1 MSGSDMVNFT
11 YIPEEKSEKIRSNLF
26 NLVERQKNFFRLNSI
41 ASNEC
46 GKRCLDN
53 FKTNKLSSQEN
64 ICLTSC
70 VEKFYNLLEIGENVY
85 DVLNKNQVDSTP
97 LLKGNFKSVLDK
109 I

>member
-11 YIPEEKSEKIRSNLF
+11 YVLEEKTEKIRSNLF
-26 NLVERQKNFFRLNSI
+26 NLVERQKNFYRLNSI

-53 FKTNKLSSQEN
+53 YKTNKLSSQET
-64 ICLTSC
+64 ICITTC
-70 VEKFYNLLEIGENVY
+70 VEKFYNLLEIGENVN
-85 DVLNKNQVDSTP
+85 DVLSKNQVDSTP
-97 LLKGNFKSVLDK
+97 LLKGNFMTVLEK